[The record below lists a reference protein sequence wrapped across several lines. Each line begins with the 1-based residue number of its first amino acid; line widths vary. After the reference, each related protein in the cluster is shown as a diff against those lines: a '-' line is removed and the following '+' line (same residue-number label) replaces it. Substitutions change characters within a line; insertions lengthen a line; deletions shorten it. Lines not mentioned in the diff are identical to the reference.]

1 MAIICTYNFKGIP
14 IQNAYVRVA
23 SVTGDKNYGKLN
35 PQMQGVPL
43 WYAQVVVYAPDRES
57 VIATLGYSL
66 PLVDFDINAFSLFYD
81 YLKTLPEFAN
91 AVDA

>member
-1 MAIICTYNFKGIP
+1 MAIICTYNFKGIL
-14 IQNAYVRVA
+14 IQNAYVRVS
-23 SVTGDKNYGKLN
+23 SVTGDKNYGKLT
-35 PQMQGVPL
+35 PQMTGVPL
-43 WYAQVVVYAPDRES
+43 WYAQVTVYAPDKKT
-57 VIATLGYSL
+57 VIDNLGYSL